1 MNWPEFGL
9 DPQRSDATNAPTGI
23 TEANV
28 GHLRRRTVRLPGTV
42 DSSAIYLHD
51 ATVEGARHDL
61 IVVTT
66 AYGQTLAIDA
76 NSGAILW
83 TFTPPGYSSWAG
95 SPQVTTA
102 TPLADP
108 DGQYVYAASPD
119 GLVHKLRL
127 ADGAEVRSGSW
138 PARVTLEPK
147 REKIGS
153 PLNVDGGYL
162 IAVTEGYDG
171 DTPPYQGHVVAID
184 RASGRIHA
192 VFNTLCA
199 NHRTLIVP
207 STCPASD
214 SGIWARGSALVEP
227 GGGRIVVGTGNAPWN
242 GTTDFGDS
250 ELELSFPGL
259 RLLQE
264 FTPTTQEEDNT
275 HDVDF
280 GTGGPALLSSG
291 ELLIGGKDGY
301 MRVLSLAHM
310 DGHRPSSHHALGGE
324 LQLLRDPGGGEFLTE
339 AAVWHHGANT
349 TVFVAESGG
358 TGAYALRAGRLQ
370 KLWENTTP
378 GTSPVMAGG
387 LLYVYNPAGGGINVY
402 RGSSPH
408 PIATLPGSLGHQN
421 SPIVVDR
428 HVIEPEGNDN
438 EHLFSALSGT
448 LEIFTAP

>member
-1 MNWPEFGL
+1 M
-9 DPQRSDATNAPTGI
+9 
-23 TEANV
+23 
-28 GHLRRRTVRLPGTV
+28 
-42 DSSAIYLHD
+42 
-51 ATVEGARHDL
+51 
-61 IVVTT
+61 
-66 AYGQTLAIDA
+66 
-76 NSGAILW
+76 
-83 TFTPPGYSSWAG
+83 
-95 SPQVTTA
+95 
-102 TPLADP
+102 
-108 DGQYVYAASPD
+108 
-119 GLVHKLRL
+119 
-127 ADGAEVRSGSW
+127 
-138 PARVTLEPK
+138 TLEPK

-171 DTPPYQGHVVAID
+171 DIPAYQGHVVAID

-408 PIATLPGSLGHQN
+408 PVATLPGSLGHQN
-421 SPIVVDR
+421 SPIVVDG